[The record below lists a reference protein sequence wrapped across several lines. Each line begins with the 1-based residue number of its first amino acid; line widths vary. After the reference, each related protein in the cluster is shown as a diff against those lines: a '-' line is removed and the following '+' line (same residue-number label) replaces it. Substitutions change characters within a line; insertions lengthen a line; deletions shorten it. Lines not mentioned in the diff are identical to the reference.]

1 MSKKNTINLKEQ
13 LKLQWPRLLLSL
25 KSMVII
31 GVGSIFV
38 LAPRLAAAFENGQW
52 ILVTL
57 CAIWAYVTY
66 LSVHDN
72 VYQTLGMLSP
82 WIFVF
87 SYLKLLPIWG
97 YTATVAAFTSVL
109 INLESLLKDN
119 IQSTLTICRQSI
131 ISMHSIYD
139 QLFHHNHSRES
150 IIRLELEQQKIE
162 SFIDVQRSC
171 FHHLISLQRTLVEHA
186 SLEPTFWWINNNFST
201 KYYNVLIQQ
210 QINIFKMLHNI
221 DATLMRINEYSQ
233 RIEHLQLDAADGHFP
248 PNLHRGF
255 SDLSRQLNDC
265 FHLSISYFALS
276 QTQFHQLFRQ
286 CIYSRTK
293 LNETDL
299 TKHEQH
305 LIDLYQMIH
314 RLQIQHEEELNRL
327 LTYYLECL
335 TESESYST
343 FVPCINSDEANS
355 IFIAY
360 YAMYYSTTQLTQS
373 ALTLGETIHTI
384 FELETTHLYRLF

>member
-1 MSKKNTINLKEQ
+1 MFHVCSLQLMVNECSFNDYHRNFTYELKLSLLHLSSCQSIVISSLISSSSVTKDDFINQIINLQEAFKLLCTAYIATFRLQVKYVLEFKTTIQSEDYLSHAFFLFQIGTIVQLLTQIMTNNNWKKHISKISKKNTINLKEQ
-13 LKLQWPRLLLSL
+13 LKLQWPRLLSSL

-31 GVGSIFV
+31 GVGLIFV
-38 LAPRLAAAFENGQW
+38 LVSRLAAAFENGQW

-57 CAIWAYVTY
+57 CMTQGD
-66 LSVHDN
+66 SV
-72 VYQTLGMLSP
+72 GE
-82 WIFVF
+82 
-87 SYLKLLPIWG
+87 
-97 YTATVAAFTSVL
+97 AFTTTKIRL
-109 INLESLLKDN
+109 MGTLPG
-119 IQSTLTICRQSI
+119 TLTICRQSI

-265 FHLSISYFALS
+265 FHLSIS
-276 QTQFHQLFRQ
+276 
-286 CIYSRTK
+286 
-293 LNETDL
+293 
-299 TKHEQH
+299 
-305 LIDLYQMIH
+305 
-314 RLQIQHEEELNRL
+314 
-327 LTYYLECL
+327 
-335 TESESYST
+335 
-343 FVPCINSDEANS
+343 
-355 IFIAY
+355 
-360 YAMYYSTTQLTQS
+360 
-373 ALTLGETIHTI
+373 
-384 FELETTHLYRLF
+384 

>member
-57 CAIWAYVTY
+57 C
-66 LSVHDN
+66 
-72 VYQTLGMLSP
+72 
-82 WIFVF
+82 
-87 SYLKLLPIWG
+87 
-97 YTATVAAFTSVL
+97 
-109 INLESLLKDN
+109 
-119 IQSTLTICRQSI
+119 TLTICRQSI

-335 TESESYST
+335 TGSELYST